1 GSVNKLLQPAVR
13 MADMINQL
21 NILGFVEEVALD
33 DAMLPEHSTPVG
45 HGEFRFIAQHVRKI
59 VLAGQVRQGRIED
72 VQDQLPAGCKMLP
85 DRVEAGEL
93 VLDRQQVLKRPKG
106 KRSQPEFRRDPE
118 CVLQIQLAHVRLQ
131 QLYSRPYL
139 TRLTGELL

>member
-1 GSVNKLLQPAVR
+1 MS
-13 MADMINQL
+13 
-21 NILGFVEEVALD
+21 
-33 DAMLPEHSTPVG
+33 
-45 HGEFRFIAQHVRKI
+45 
-59 VLAGQVRQGRIED
+59 
-72 VQDQLPAGCKMLP
+72 P

-118 CVLQIQLAHVRLQ
+118 CVLQIKLAHVRLQ

-139 TRLTGELL
+139 ARFKGELFLAA